1 LQKNPC
7 MKRTIYIPVLI
18 GVLCLA
24 LASAFIFNNDKAMS
38 TSTKSGISVGDKAPE
53 ISMKN
58 PNDSLI
64 SLYSIKSKLV
74 LIDFWASWCGPCR
87 AENPN
92 VVAAY
97 KKYKDTKFKKVKA
110 KGFTVFS
117 VSLDKEKTAWKN
129 AIAKDSLA
137 WPYQVSD
144 LKFWSNAAAVAY
156 GINFIPYN
164 FLIDKDG
171 TILAIG
177 LRGSALE
184 SKLEELKNE

>member
-1 LQKNPC
+1 
-7 MKRTIYIPVLI
+7 MKRKIYIPVII
-18 GVLCLA
+18 GVLCVTMA
-24 LASAFIFNNDKAMS
+24 MAFIFNNDKAIS
-38 TSTKSGISVGDKAPE
+38 SSTKAGINVGDKAPD
-53 ISMKN
+53 ISMKT

-64 SLYSIKSKLV
+64 SLYSIKGKLV
-74 LIDFWASWCGPCR
+74 LIDFWASWCNPCR
-87 AENPN
+87 MENPN

-117 VSLDKEKTAWKN
+117 VSLDKEKSAWKN

-144 LKFWSNAAAVAY
+144 LKYWSNAAAVAY
-156 GINFIPYN
+156 GINYIPYN

-171 TILAIG
+171 TILAIE

-184 SKLEELKNE
+184 SKLEDLKN